1 MRLDMNTVQTI
12 QVNPPSLHKDFDPT
26 LFENITWSMTPFH
39 THQEISAT
47 LDGKN
52 PYTITILIDS
62 LKYELRNKKEYV
74 KKTKSPRVSKYRE
87 LLYTLFF
94 EKFGQTEGNELYA
107 KWLDAYHTL
116 WQKTPAHESI
126 DDYIITR
133 ELEPRYKQ
141 KILARFTNHER
152 LFAPRIETTRER
164 YYRLPKPLDYV
175 DWRTPY
181 DNLFIWEENGQKQA
195 RRGGSGSSGARET
208 NSIFILG
215 LLELNKH
222 APVPSFLFVYT
233 EKNELQFLKKFD
245 RLCVPSRDIGS
256 NYPTCTNKR
265 INALKQGGLF
275 MQWDPWHT
283 QRIEIIQ
290 YD

>member
-1 MRLDMNTVQTI
+1 MM
-12 QVNPPSLHKDFDPT
+12 
-26 LFENITWSMTPFH
+26 
-39 THQEISAT
+39 
-47 LDGKN
+47 
-52 PYTITILIDS
+52 
-62 LKYELRNKKEYV
+62 
-74 KKTKSPRVSKYRE
+74 SKYRE
-87 LLYTLFF
+87 LLYSLFF
-94 EKFGQTEGNELYA
+94 EEFGQTEGNELYSG
-107 KWLDAYHTL
+107 WLDAYRTL
-116 WQKTPAHESI
+116 WQKTGTHESI
-126 DDYIITR
+126 DDYIIAR

-141 KILARFTNHER
+141 KILSRFTNHER

-164 YYRLPKPLDYV
+164 YYRIPEPLAWV

-222 APVPSFLFVYT
+222 TPIPSFLFVYT
-233 EKNELQFLKKFD
+233 EKNELKFLKKFD
-245 RLCVPSRDIGS
+245 RLCIPNRDIGS
-256 NYPTCTNKR
+256 NYPACTNKQ
-265 INALKQGGLF
+265 INDLKQGGLF
-275 MQWDPWHT
+275 MQWDLWHR

>member
-1 MRLDMNTVQTI
+1 MPKTKTPYIIRLDTSATHM
-12 QVNPPSLHKDFDPT
+12 DFDRSV
-26 LFENITWSMTPFH
+26 FKNISWSMTSFH
-39 THQEISAT
+39 AHQEISAT

-52 PYTITILIDS
+52 PYTITILIES
-62 LKYELRNKKEYV
+62 LRYELRNKKEYV
-74 KKTKSPRVSKYRE
+74 KKTKKPEVSKYRE

-94 EKFGQTEGNELYA
+94 EEFGQNEGNELYA
-107 KWLDAYHTL
+107 RWLDAYRTL
-116 WQKTPAHESI
+116 WQNAPTYESI
-126 DDYIITR
+126 DDYIIAR

-141 KILARFTNHER
+141 KILTRFTNHKR
-152 LFAPRIETTRER
+152 LFAPRVEITRER
-164 YYRLPKPLDYV
+164 YYRLPTPLEWI

-208 NSIFILG
+208 NSKFILG

-222 APVPSFLFVYT
+222 MPVPSFLFVYT
-233 EKNELQFLKKFD
+233 EKNELKFLKKFD
-245 RLCVPSRDIGS
+245 SLCIPSRDIGF
-256 NYPTCTNKR
+256 NYPACTNKQ
-265 INALKQGGLF
+265 INDLKQGGLF

-290 YD
+290 HD

>member
-1 MRLDMNTVQTI
+1 MKAPYTIRLDTSTATTAFDR
-12 QVNPPSLHKDFDPT
+12 SL
-26 LFENITWSMTPFH
+26 LENISWSNTPFR
-39 THQEISAT
+39 THHEIAKAIH
-47 LDGKN
+47 GKN
-52 PYTITILIDS
+52 PYTITILIES

-74 KKTKSPRVSKYRE
+74 KKTKSPMVSKYRE

-94 EKFGQTEGNELYA
+94 EEFGQTEGNELYA
-107 KWLDAYHTL
+107 KWLNTYHTL
-116 WQKTPAHESI
+116 WQKAPAHDSI
-126 DDYIITR
+126 DEYIIAR
-133 ELEPRYKQ
+133 ELEPRYRQ

-164 YYRLPKPLDYV
+164 YYRIPKPLDWV

-181 DNLFIWEENGQKQA
+181 DNLFIWGKNSQMQA

-222 APVPSFLFVYT
+222 TPIPSFLFVYT
-233 EKNELQFLKKFD
+233 ERNELKFLKKFD
-245 RLCVPSRDIGS
+245 RLCIPNRDIGS
-256 NYPTCTNKR
+256 NYPACTNKQ
-265 INALKQGGLF
+265 INNLKHDNLF

-290 YD
+290 HD